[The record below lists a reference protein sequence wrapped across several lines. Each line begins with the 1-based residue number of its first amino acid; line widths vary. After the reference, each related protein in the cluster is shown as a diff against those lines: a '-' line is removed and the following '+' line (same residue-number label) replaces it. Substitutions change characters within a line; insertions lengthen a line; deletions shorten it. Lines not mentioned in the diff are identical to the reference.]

1 MQYRYYLLL
10 ILLFSMGCRKYVD
23 IKTQG
28 TLVPGQLQN
37 YRLLLDNSSNFEASA
52 GVTDYASD
60 DVQYVDGSAQWQGM
74 LASDYYG
81 WLPRTY
87 TWQSVIYPLTGFY
100 YQDPNWSFLYN
111 TVTNANVIITEVP
124 GVQDGMADQKSEMIA
139 EALVHRADA
148 YLGLVNTYAKPFN
161 SATAATDPGVPL
173 VLKETTTQ
181 SLVRNPVAEVYQQ
194 VLSDLRTALPALPVV
209 QAYNMYPT
217 KASAYGVMARCF
229 LYMNRYDSASRYADS
244 ALSYRSALNDLGA
257 LGTITYA
264 NYPLRKSDPEILLS
278 KIVSSYG
285 VSAYAPTA
293 MRLSDT
299 LLSVL
304 QPNDQRYILF
314 TTGAS
319 TISSQYVAAGG
330 RFFSKDRSLGE
341 ARNTGVSVPEMMLI
355 KAEYYARTG
364 DAAMAMEWV
373 NKLRVKRYTAANY
386 VALSASDADDA
397 LVKVIQE
404 RQREFFCRM
413 LRWWDMRR
421 LKSESRFQRTVTRV
435 FGGVTYT
442 LDPSGNRYVLP
453 ISPYN
458 LKLNPEIQPNP

>member
-1 MQYRYYLLL
+1 MQYRSYLLL
-10 ILLFSMGCRKYVD
+10 LLLLSMGCKKYVD

-37 YRLLLDNSSNFEASA
+37 YRLLLNNSSNFEVSPAI
-52 GVTDYASD
+52 TDYASD
-60 DVQYVDGSAQWQGM
+60 DVQYVDGSAQQQGM
-74 LASDYYG
+74 LSSDYYG

-87 TWQSVIYPLTGFY
+87 SWQAVVYPLTGFY

-111 TVTNANVIITEVP
+111 TVTYANVIIQEVP
-124 GVQDGMADQKSEMIA
+124 GVPDGTADQKNELIA

-148 YLGLVNTYAKPFN
+148 YLGLVNTYAKPYA
-161 SATAATDPGVPL
+161 SASAATDPGVPL
-173 VLKETTTQ
+173 ILKETTTQ

-194 VLSDLRTALPALPVV
+194 VLTDLRAALPALPVV
-209 QAYNMYPT
+209 QAYNMFPT
-217 KASAYGVMARCF
+217 KAAAYGVMARCF
-229 LYMNRYDSASRYADS
+229 LYMNRYDSANRYADS
-244 ALSYRSALNDLGA
+244 ALSYRSTLNDLST
-257 LGTITYA
+257 LSTITYS

-278 KIVSSYG
+278 KVVASYG
-285 VSAYAPTA
+285 ISAYTPTA

-304 QPNDQRYILF
+304 KPNDQRYVLF
-314 TTGAS
+314 TAGAS
-319 TISSQYVAAGG
+319 TISSLYVAAGG
-330 RFFSKDRSLGE
+330 RYFYKDRELGE

-364 DAAMAMEWV
+364 DAASAMAWV
-373 NKLRVKRYTAANY
+373 NKLRVRRFTAANY
-386 VALSASDADDA
+386 VALSAVDADDA

-404 RQREFFCRM
+404 RECEFFCRM